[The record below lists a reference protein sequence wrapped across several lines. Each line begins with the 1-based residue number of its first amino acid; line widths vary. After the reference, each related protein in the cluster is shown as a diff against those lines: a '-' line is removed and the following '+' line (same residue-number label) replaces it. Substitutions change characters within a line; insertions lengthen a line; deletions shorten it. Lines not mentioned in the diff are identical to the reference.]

1 LSARHSSCVCLA
13 LIDLASAGKQTDSG
27 SNVRER
33 AWRYLVFRFLEG
45 ERMKGADGAWGEAAT
60 VDRKKVAKTAM
71 TLNLNS
77 TLALFPFIFRLRAWL
92 LDAKCHWPFS
102 PLL

>member
-1 LSARHSSCVCLA
+1 
-13 LIDLASAGKQTDSG
+13 
-27 SNVRER
+27 
-33 AWRYLVFRFLEG
+33 LVFRFLEG

-77 TLALFPFIFRLRAWL
+77 TLALFPFLFRLRAWS
-92 LDAKCHWPFS
+92 LDAKCDWPFS